1 MIMMKKIVC
10 EIEVFLLCAG
20 SECEGFR
27 ESGVKK
33 NSREIFFL
41 FIFQF
46 LGIAFHWS
54 LFKFSMEQRK
64 LVVSYIYINYIF
76 LLIELIKN
84 SRYWTS
90 CFYCLILKNTD
101 LIYFVHEIWT
111 LGFGYSMGRW
121 YWWLERIY
129 EQIWWARRL
138 YCYEG

>member
-90 CFYCLILKNTD
+90 CFNCLILKKYRFNLLCSWNLNLRFWVFHGM
-101 LIYFVHEIWT
+101 LILMAWKNIWAN
-111 LGFGYSMGRW
+111 LVS
-121 YWWLERIY
+121 
-129 EQIWWARRL
+129 
-138 YCYEG
+138 